1 VIPIQL
7 PPLRDRPGDLPALVR
22 HFSARHRTRTGRPLV
37 QWHDD
42 ALGALSSYRWPGNV
56 RELANVVERLAIL
69 HAGSVVGR
77 AEVLQVLPTVATDP
91 FSVSAIDTAGHA
103 PETPSTMPL
112 SDALDA
118 YERRL
123 ISAALAQSDGNV
135 AEAARRLQT
144 DRPNLYRRMR
154 RLGLAS
160 AGE

>member
-1 VIPIQL
+1 VPTIGI
-7 PPLRDRPGDLPALVR
+7 
-22 HFSARHRTRTGRPLV
+22 
-37 QWHDD
+37 
-42 ALGALSSYRWPGNV
+42 
-56 RELANVVERLAIL
+56 
-69 HAGSVVGR
+69 AG
-77 AEVLQVLPTVATDP
+77 QT
-91 FSVSAIDTAGHA
+91 
-103 PETPSTMPL
+103 PETLPTMPL
-112 SDALDA
+112 SDALDG

>member
-1 VIPIQL
+1 V
-7 PPLRDRPGDLPALVR
+7 LPALAGM
-22 HFSARHRTRTGRPLV
+22 SPL
-37 QWHDD
+37 
-42 ALGALSSYRWPGNV
+42 ALSTPTSS
-56 RELANVVERLAIL
+56 AA
-69 HAGSVVGR
+69 VG
-77 AEVLQVLPTVATDP
+77 EQ
-91 FSVSAIDTAGHA
+91 A
-103 PETPSTMPL
+103 PEASLPL

-154 RLGLAS
+154 RLGLVS

>member
-1 VIPIQL
+1 
-7 PPLRDRPGDLPALVR
+7 
-22 HFSARHRTRTGRPLV
+22 
-37 QWHDD
+37 
-42 ALGALSSYRWPGNV
+42 V

-91 FSVSAIDTAGHA
+91 FTMLSNDTPAHGA
-103 PETPSTMPL
+103 DTLLPMSTLPL

-154 RLGLAS
+154 RLGLAA